1 MNRQMLEALGE
12 ITQEE
17 QAILR
22 GGDVD
27 KTVYTRTSDFTVDS
41 TKMLNKG
48 KLIALRPHTRFTAFP
63 KHRHNYVEIMYM
75 CSGHT
80 VHKINGIH
88 SIDLQKGELL
98 FLNPYSFHE
107 IEKAGKGDIA
117 VNFIILP
124 QYFDTAF
131 EMMEQNNVL
140 HQFITSSLRQDD
152 GKFSFLYF
160 KVADVLPIQNLVENL
175 VWSLLNKQPN
185 HYKINQTTMG
195 LLFLQLLNYTD
206 RIEYMVS
213 PQYDNALVIKVLQQI
228 EENYKTVNLT
238 NLAENLNQSV
248 YALSRLVK
256 DATGQTYKELLQ
268 TKRFSKAVQLLD
280 STTLSVADIIAFVGY
295 DNTSYFYRTFRK
307 RYGLSPAEYRRQY
320 GRK

>member
-1 MNRQMLEALGE
+1 MNKQMLEALGK

-17 QAILR
+17 QAILH

-27 KTVYTRTSDFTVDS
+27 KSVYTQKCDFTVDS
-41 TKMLNKG
+41 KKMLKKG

-75 CSGHT
+75 CCGHT
-80 VHKINGIH
+80 IHKINGMH
-88 SIDLQKGELL
+88 SVDLQKGELL

-107 IEKAGKGDIA
+107 IEKAGKDDIA
-117 VNFIILP
+117 VNFLILP

-131 EMMEQNNVL
+131 QMMEQNNVL
-140 HQFITSSLRQDD
+140 HQFITSSLRQED

-175 VWSLLNKQPN
+175 VWSLLNKQSN

-213 PQYDNALVIKVLQQI
+213 PQYDSTLVIKTLQQI
-228 EENYKTVNLT
+228 EENYKNANLT
-238 NLAENLNQSV
+238 NLSKDFNQSV
-248 YALSRLVK
+248 YQLSRLIK
-256 DATGQTYKELLQ
+256 LATGQTFKELLQ
-268 TKRFSKAVQLLD
+268 NKRFSKAIQLLD
-280 STTLSVADIIAFVGY
+280 TTTFSVADIIAFVGY

-307 RYGLSPAEYRRQY
+307 RYGLSPAEYRRRY
-320 GRK
+320 GCK